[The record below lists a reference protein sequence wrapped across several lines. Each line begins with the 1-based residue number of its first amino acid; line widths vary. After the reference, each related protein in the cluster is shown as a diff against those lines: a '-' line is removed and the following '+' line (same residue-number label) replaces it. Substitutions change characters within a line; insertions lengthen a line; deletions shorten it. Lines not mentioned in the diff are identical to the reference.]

1 MKAFA
6 TILCAVAVIW
16 LGYIL
21 WPLLDEAEAERR
33 EDRAYYLAERER
45 LTLEREQWALEQE
58 QAYAPLDNALWY
70 LWGAGVLVLAVAVGY
85 GAADHYARRRQLV
98 YPNARG
104 DLPVP
109 YLDVL
114 NGSLNT
120 VAVELA
126 EMRRAVELAAAARP
140 NVPNVITYS
149 PHIAPHYENRQQ
161 IEGQAAAALPPP
173 AAVPSFAQLLA
184 SGRVGKG
191 QPLLLGLDA
200 ETGGEIIGDWRDL
213 YSTAVAGKPGSG
225 KTTSVRFIAAQSA
238 MHGGR
243 FVVLDPHGDSGD
255 DSLAGTLAP
264 LASAFVCDPA
274 IDERAM
280 LAAVRLATD
289 ELRQRLRDAK
299 RERTPL
305 IVCVDEFSALMRGT
319 LGEGL
324 ALLVEQIAQ
333 EGRKVQVFALLAGQ
347 VWTAERSGGTAL
359 RDSLAS
365 AYVHRL
371 GRGQAR
377 MLLPTDI
384 APKAEGLNVG
394 QVLLARTSGE
404 VTTATIPLTT
414 GQDLIDVGRRL
425 TDTAPTM
432 TRLVNDPVNGASM
445 DDKPSVT
452 AAERPTAQTA
462 RILALARAATPISKI
477 VEEIYGVKGGPKYQ
491 ERAAEVMRVIAEAL
505 ATGGMQHAT

>member
-1 MKAFA
+1 
-6 TILCAVAVIW
+6 
-16 LGYIL
+16 
-21 WPLLDEAEAERR
+21 
-33 EDRAYYLAERER
+33 
-45 LTLEREQWALEQE
+45 
-58 QAYAPLDNALWY
+58 
-70 LWGAGVLVLAVAVGY
+70 
-85 GAADHYARRRQLV
+85 
-98 YPNARG
+98 
-104 DLPVP
+104 
-109 YLDVL
+109 
-114 NGSLNT
+114 
-120 VAVELA
+120 
-126 EMRRAVELAAAARP
+126 
-140 NVPNVITYS
+140 
-149 PHIAPHYENRQQ
+149 
-161 IEGQAAAALPPP
+161 
-173 AAVPSFAQLLA
+173 
-184 SGRVGKG
+184 
-191 QPLLLGLDA
+191 
-200 ETGGEIIGDWRDL
+200 
-213 YSTAVAGKPGSG
+213 
-225 KTTSVRFIAAQSA
+225 
-238 MHGGR
+238 
-243 FVVLDPHGDSGD
+243 VLDPHGDSGD

-274 IDERAM
+274 IDDRAM

-305 IVCVDEFSALMRGT
+305 IVCVDEFSALMRGA
-319 LGEGL
+319 LGDNL
-324 ALLVEQIAQ
+324 AVLVEQIAQ

-425 TDTAPTM
+425 TDSAPTM

-462 RILALARAATPISKI
+462 RILALARAATPISRI

-505 ATGGMQHAT
+505 ATGGMHHAT